1 MIVRRALRRGS
12 SPGRL
17 ATGPTRRGPSIRRSS
32 AGFGRTRAL
41 ALLCLVLSGLAIY
54 GASASSAFGFARLD
68 LRGVVLTDQA
78 ALRAA
83 LGVPPGANLFSL
95 ATDGIA
101 ERLRRLPAV
110 TDATVEVA
118 LPDRIRVDL
127 VERQPIAVWQV
138 GGQRLL
144 VDADRMVFAPAGD
157 AAGLPL
163 VDDRRSSSSGL
174 GVGSVLDPV
183 DFDAAT
189 RLAALHPADVG
200 STAAALHVSIDD
212 ERGFALDTGPRGW
225 TAIFGFYT
233 PNLRQTELV
242 PGQVRLLRSLLAG
255 REAKVAT
262 VILAD
267 DRNGTYTLRP
277 AP

>member
-1 MIVRRALRRGS
+1 MSLRRPLRRAS
-12 SPGRL
+12 SRARL
-17 ATGPTRRGPSIRRSS
+17 STGPTRRGPSIRRSS

-41 ALLCLVLSGLAIY
+41 ALLVLVLSGLAIY
-54 GASASSAFGFARLD
+54 GVSASSAFGFGRLD
-68 LRGVVLTDQA
+68 LSGVVLTDQA

-95 ATDGIA
+95 ETDGIA

-118 LPDRIRVDL
+118 LPDRIRVNL

-138 GGQRLL
+138 GDRRFL
-144 VDADRMVFAPAGD
+144 VDAGRMAFAPAGD
-157 AAGLPL
+157 AANLPV
-163 VDDRRSSSSGL
+163 VDDRRSASSGL

-267 DRNGTYTLRP
+267 DRSGTYTLRS

>member
-1 MIVRRALRRGS
+1 MTLRRPLRRAS
-12 SPGRL
+12 APARL
-17 ATGPTRRGPSIRRSS
+17 SRGPTRRGPSIRRSS

-41 ALLCLVLSGLAIY
+41 ALLVLVLSGLAIY
-54 GASASSAFGFARLD
+54 GASASSAFGFGRLD
-68 LRGVVLTDQA
+68 LSGVVLTDQA

-95 ATDGIA
+95 ETDGIA
-101 ERLRRLPAV
+101 DRLRRLPAV
-110 TDATVEVA
+110 TDATVEIA
-118 LPDRIRVDL
+118 LPDRIRVNL

-138 GGQRLL
+138 GDRRLL
-144 VDADRMVFAPAGD
+144 VDADRIAFAPAGD
-157 AAGLPL
+157 AANLPV
-163 VDDRRSSSSGL
+163 VDDRRSASSGL
-174 GVGSVLDPV
+174 DVGSVLDSV

-267 DRNGTYTLRP
+267 DRNGTYTLHP